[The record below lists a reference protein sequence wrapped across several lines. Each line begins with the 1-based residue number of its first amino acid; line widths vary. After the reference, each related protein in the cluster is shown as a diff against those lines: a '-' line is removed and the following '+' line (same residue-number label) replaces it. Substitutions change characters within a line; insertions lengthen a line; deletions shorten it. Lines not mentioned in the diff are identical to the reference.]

1 MLPCALTN
9 PNVSVQLE
17 KQRGLTREIIPVS
30 GCFEQVHGGHSVLML
45 VLSGKTLLQED
56 TPLED

>member
-30 GCFEQVHGGHSVLML
+30 GCFVQVHGGHLVLML